1 MANVGEVEQHGHGHS
16 HDNGGGAGHDHGD
29 HGHAHAAHPS
39 FLQHHFDTPAQQ
51 FEASKLGMWV
61 FIATEIL
68 MFGGLFCAYAIWRGQ
83 DPEIFDQ
90 SHHFLNKIYGA
101 ANTVVL
107 LFSSL
112 TAALAV
118 RSAQVGKRD
127 QTSIYLVITILCAC
141 VFLVIKY
148 FEYTHKFHLGLL
160 PGHCFGH
167 PNFSGAIEN
176 GKEVG
181 TCVRIHA
188 DSAAGSP
195 QWVRAIDES
204 GHEQLL
210 PPRAN
215 MYFGL
220 YFCMTGL
227 HAIHVLVGMSL
238 LGWVL
243 WKNVNGKFSKEYFTP
258 VDLGALYWHLVDLV
272 WIYLFPLLYL
282 VGKPE

>member
-1 MANVGEVEQHGHGHS
+1 MANASDTAHAGA
-16 HDNGGGAGHDHGD
+16 GGGDDGHDAD
-29 HGHAHAAHPS
+29 HAHAHPD
-39 FLQHHFDTPAQQ
+39 FLQHHFDTPRQQ
-51 FEASKLGMWV
+51 FNASKLGMWV

-90 SHHFLNKIYGA
+90 AHHFLNKIMGA
-101 ANTVVL
+101 SNTVVL

-118 RSAQVGKRD
+118 RSAQVGKRT
-127 QTSIYLVITILCAC
+127 QTSVLLIITILCAC
-141 VFLVIKY
+141 AFLVIKY
-148 FEYTHKFHLGLL
+148 FEYSHKFHLGLL

-167 PNFSGAIEN
+167 PGFSGAIQN
-176 GKEVG
+176 GQEVG
-181 TCVRIHA
+181 SCLRVDA
-188 DSAAGSP
+188 NAPAGNP
-195 QWVRAIDES
+195 EWVRAVDES
-204 GHEQLL
+204 GNIQLL

-215 MYFGL
+215 MFFGL
-220 YFCMTGL
+220 YFIMTGL
-227 HAIHVLVGMSL
+227 HGLHVVVGMSV

-243 WKNVNGKFSKEYFTP
+243 WKNMQGKFSPQYFTP

>member
-1 MANVGEVEQHGHGHS
+1 MANETAHAA
-16 HDNGGGAGHDHGD
+16 D
-29 HGHAHAAHPS
+29 HAHAHPD

-51 FEASKLGMWV
+51 FNASKLGMWV

-68 MFGGLFCAYAIWRGQ
+68 MFGGLFCAYAIWRGLEP
-83 DPEIFDQ
+83 DIFDNA
-90 SHHFLNKIYGA
+90 HHFLNKIMGA
-101 ANTVVL
+101 TNTVVL

-118 RSAQVGKRD
+118 RSAQVGKRNL
-127 QTSIYLVITILCAC
+127 TSVYLVITILCAC
-141 VFLVIKY
+141 VFLVVKY

-167 PNFSGAIEN
+167 PWFSASIQN
-176 GKEVG
+176 GQEIG
-181 TCVRIHA
+181 TCVRNT
-188 DSAAGSP
+188 DVQSGVSP
-195 QWVRAIDES
+195 EWVRALDED
-204 GHEQLL
+204 GHLRVL
-210 PPRAN
+210 APRSN

-220 YFCMTGL
+220 YFVMTGL
-227 HAIHVLVGMSL
+227 HGLHVIIGMSVLLWVLV
-238 LGWVL
+238 
-243 WKNVNGKFSKEYFTP
+243 KNIQGKFSPAYFTP